1 MSADSKVLIQL
12 QADTK
17 DINAKLA
24 SLGDVLSTISTHT
37 KNIEGLGKTTWAVY
51 ATGINQ
57 VMELGQKAL
66 GVFRDIARVMLQMAE
81 AAGHQEAAEIKL
93 EAAMRAHGVTVLLG
107 TDAAFGPWPGTGCWP
122 GFQEMARAI
131 EILVRWADFTPMDA
145 ILAATREAAR
155 ALRLDHEIGTVA
167 AGKRADLVLLAADP
181 LQDIRALRRAEM
193 VFRDGQLVEDARQ
206 PGRADTGGAT

>member
-1 MSADSKVLIQL
+1 MVRNDVRVDHAIIPRPYLFPDESGDSRT
-12 QADTK
+12 AED
-17 DINAKLA
+17 DWW
-24 SLGDVLSTISTHT
+24 LG
-37 KNIEGLGKTTWAVY
+37 
-51 ATGINQ
+51 
-57 VMELGQKAL
+57 
-66 GVFRDIARVMLQMAE
+66 MLQVRWPFL
-81 AAGHQEAAEIKL
+81 HD
-93 EAAMRAHGVTVLLG
+93 MRAHGVTVLLG

-193 VFRDGQLVEDARQ
+193 VFRDGQLVARRGQLVLPGAPDACPDPPDAAATGRVS
-206 PGRADTGGAT
+206 PGCG